1 MTTSLGKTYSSYSGQ
16 DIRIIVNGV
25 FVGNITSLSYQ
36 IQRMKQG
43 NYIMGNVDPVSFAR
57 GKRQITG
64 VLKGI
69 TMDTDLLSHRA
80 FDNEAALL
88 DKDEI
93 FYGRNKQTNR
103 TERKKTSFIT
113 RPKYPNL
120 KAPEAKKSNFEYF
133 MSLYAPTLP
142 DFFRV
147 PETEDIVEA
156 CLEGVIEEVLLGV
169 GIAIVTGGLGAI
181 VMGPIII
188 SGLVS
193 CLGGII
199 EESIVENGFAGLSV
213 DLGAS
218 IYSYLEQDMYSTYE
232 QNYAQLESNYLKKS
246 KEVIIEEKTEIIV
259 EETESSNYENY
270 SFIKNRQYDVGNL
283 TNNYSAARVEYL
295 DQILPFDIVIVGVN
309 EYGQSAQMRIYGV
322 EALGESKSLSIDQLT
337 VNYEVPFI
345 ARTILPWRSFDLQV

>member
-93 FYGRNKQTNR
+93 FYGENKQINR
-103 TERKKTSFIT
+103 TERKKISFVS

-120 KAPEAKKSNFEYF
+120 KPLEPKRNKFEHYIFLFKPSIPNVGQPPELNDA
-133 MSLYAPTLP
+133 
-142 DFFRV
+142 
-147 PETEDIVEA
+147 IQG
-156 CLEGVIEEVLLGV
+156 CLESLIETALQGAAL
-169 GIAIVTGGLGAI
+169 AIITGGLGSIAI
-181 VMGPIII
+181 AYLIFD
-188 SGLVS
+188 GLKD

-199 EESIVENGFAGLSV
+199 EETIIEGGLFGFIVN
-213 DLGAS
+213 LGAS
-218 IYSYLEQDMYSTYE
+218 IYYYLEQDMYSTYE
-232 QNYAQLESNYLKKS
+232 RNYAQLESKYLKKS

-259 EETESSNYENY
+259 EETESLNYENY

-309 EYGQSAQMRIYGV
+309 EYGQSAQMRMYGV

>member
-43 NYIMGNVDPVSFAR
+43 NYIMGNVDSVSFAR

-93 FYGRNKQTNR
+93 FYGPINKIEKKQTR
-103 TERKKTSFIT
+103 FVTK
-113 RPKYPNL
+113 PKYPNL
-120 KAPEAKKSNFEYF
+120 KPLEAKKTNIEYF
-133 MSLYAPTLP
+133 MSLYSPTIP
-142 DFFRV
+142 SIGQI
-147 PETEDIVEA
+147 PEAEIIIQNCVDSAIETILAGVALSIITGGLSSLAIGYLLIDGVKD
-156 CLEGVIEEVLLGV
+156 CLAGVIEESIIEDGLSGFL
-169 GIAIVTGGLGAI
+169 INLGA
-181 VMGPIII
+181 
-188 SGLVS
+188 
-193 CLGGII
+193 
-199 EESIVENGFAGLSV
+199 A
-213 DLGAS
+213 
-218 IYSYLEQDMYSTYE
+218 IYIYVEQDMYKVYEDTYTR
-232 QNYAQLESNYLKKS
+232 LEADHLSKS
-246 KEVIIEEKTEIIV
+246 KQVVVEEITETIV
-259 EETESSNYENY
+259 ERQQSVNYENFSY
-270 SFIKNRQYDVGNL
+270 IKNRQYDSNNL
-283 TNNYSAARVEYL
+283 TNNYSATRVEYL

-309 EYGQSAQMRIYGV
+309 EYGQSAQMRMYGV